1 MIIDAGTDDIVYTA
15 SISGVPANFL
25 KESLIKS
32 GIPPEMWKMS
42 NKVDFGKELDSEAK
56 AWSTIWSAGQGVA
69 TIKDTLPT
77 AELITRLKREFLD
90 ALNAQAEYLNLY
102 SGISV

>member
-1 MIIDAGTDDIVYTA
+1 
-15 SISGVPANFL
+15 
-25 KESLIKS
+25 
-32 GIPPEMWKMS
+32 MWKMS